1 MIAVRTTRVLVLQQ
15 ARLSCACCKRLP
27 IDSVTYALNCK
38 VIHFS
43 SGRMYMNLIN
53 DILIRAGVITDISNG
68 GIQTV
73 IWFKDITFT
82 NLVFMYVLPLAFFL
96 GLALYLKI
104 RYNKKR
110 ERDEITLRPFLKLN
124 PPMAP
129 V

>member
-1 MIAVRTTRVLVLQQ
+1 
-15 ARLSCACCKRLP
+15 
-27 IDSVTYALNCK
+27 
-38 VIHFS
+38 
-43 SGRMYMNLIN
+43 MYMNLIN